1 MSKRRHVHIDK
12 KQIRALKRN
21 IDARQ
26 IKLISALTNAADD
39 VLLNAEANA
48 KELAPRDSGQLEQS
62 ITASRA
68 VYKKGI
74 ISGTVGSNL
83 VYALR
88 RHEEEPREGVYDK
101 YEDGV
106 KYTGYYVNGR
116 GEMTRMKPKVNGF
129 TPGRKYLENSGTINQ
144 KHWKQEMNKA
154 ITDTYKGLT

>member
-88 RHEEEPREGVYDK
+88 RHE
-101 YEDGV
+101 
-106 KYTGYYVNGR
+106 
-116 GEMTRMKPKVNGF
+116 
-129 TPGRKYLENSGTINQ
+129 
-144 KHWKQEMNKA
+144 
-154 ITDTYKGLT
+154 